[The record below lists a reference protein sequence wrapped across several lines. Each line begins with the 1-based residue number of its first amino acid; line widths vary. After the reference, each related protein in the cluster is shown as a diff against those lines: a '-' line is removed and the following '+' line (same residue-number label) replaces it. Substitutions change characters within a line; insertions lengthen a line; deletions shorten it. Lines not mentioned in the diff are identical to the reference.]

1 MTPQIKECILTTLL
15 NKDEVIKDLTKYE
28 LVISYLDNYS
38 EEICNHILQ
47 AVNLEYPN
55 YSVDQK
61 INLLKNINYCLS
73 KAYEYIYFL
82 ELSKEVTNKTR

>member
-55 YSVDQK
+55 
-61 INLLKNINYCLS
+61 
-73 KAYEYIYFL
+73 
-82 ELSKEVTNKTR
+82 